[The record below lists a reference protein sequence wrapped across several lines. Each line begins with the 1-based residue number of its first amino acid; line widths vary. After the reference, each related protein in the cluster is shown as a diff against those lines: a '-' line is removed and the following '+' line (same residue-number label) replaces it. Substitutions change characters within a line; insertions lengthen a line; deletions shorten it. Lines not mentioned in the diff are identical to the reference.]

1 MEKDSIHAVTES
13 MEDGTAKKI
22 EITNGK
28 SPKKFLTSEGI
39 ILAVIGL
46 GFWGA
51 ASIVLLVNKL
61 FN

>member
-1 MEKDSIHAVTES
+1 MDKDLTHAATELT
-13 MEDGTAKKI
+13 EDGTEKKT
-22 EITNGK
+22 EITSGK
-28 SPKKFLTSEGI
+28 SLRKFLTSEGI

-61 FN
+61 IK